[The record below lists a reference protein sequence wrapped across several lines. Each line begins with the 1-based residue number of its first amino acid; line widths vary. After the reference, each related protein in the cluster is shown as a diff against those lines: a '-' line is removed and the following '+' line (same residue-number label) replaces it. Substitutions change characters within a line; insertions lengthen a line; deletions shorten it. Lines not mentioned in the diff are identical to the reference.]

1 MDTRDEAFCHHC
13 DTRICKKTY
22 LVHLGLYYDE
32 ESGKWTKTMQTAD
45 DGEHNPGSQYN
56 NANTSTVLIY

>member
-1 MDTRDEAFCHHC
+1 MDTRDEAFCNHC

-22 LVHLGLYYDE
+22 LVHLGLYYD
-32 ESGKWTKTMQTAD
+32 GKWTKTMQTAD